1 VTLFREK
8 HVGEDTPDRAPVC
21 GSSVLLIVIAR
32 DRYYGGSAVQYII
45 SVANYEHNRAAG
57 GRVSRGE
64 EESCPV
70 PRPLVLRE
78 RLDLRPDW
86 PAGWLAVFLRI
97 LVDIVAGTLADD
109 NSSYVITPAAG

>member
-1 VTLFREK
+1 MWGRTRPTEHQYAVALL
-8 HVGEDTPDRAPVC
+8 
-21 GSSVLLIVIAR
+21 LLIVIAR

-64 EESCPV
+64 EGSCPV